1 MDASGPVMP
10 LGPLPSYGHCHH
22 PAFRGPS
29 PCVPSSAEIGHH
41 GLPGWPAS
49 RAPPVHPGGGGGG
62 RWSLGARA
70 AVRTR
75 TKAVLGKRR
84 RLGGKAWPDPGTP
97 SAPLELLCPGK
108 GSAPWTCSYGSTAG
122 NSCPDASLFPRAAR
136 AGGPQGRA
144 QAGGSR
150 PSYSGAKPAVL
161 HPGLPFLG
169 VCAKDR
175 TREEPGGLC
184 RLVHRSRG
192 SGDSSRVSTSS
203 IHTTKSDAASRLHG
217 RSCKSCREV
226 LNFRHQARKQ

>member
-49 RAPPVHPGGGGGG
+49 RAPPVRPGGGGGG
-62 RWSLGARA
+62 RWSWGARA

-144 QAGGSR
+144 QAGG
-150 PSYSGAKPAVL
+150 V
-161 HPGLPFLG
+161 
-169 VCAKDR
+169 
-175 TREEPGGLC
+175 
-184 RLVHRSRG
+184 
-192 SGDSSRVSTSS
+192 TSLLL
-203 IHTTKSDAASRLHG
+203 R
-217 RSCKSCREV
+217 R
-226 LNFRHQARKQ
+226 QARRPTPRATVPGSLCKGQNERRARRSLQACSSFKGKRRFEQGVHQQHSHNQV